1 MVSLYSDGNP
11 RTISWAIRTPL
22 ETLLQWR
29 AQAGIYCDRITPMQA
44 RFVALHVGLFWGIG
58 VFAVR
63 DGVTVQFMIDD
74 PAMMSY
80 LASRSSGDAF
90 IDGRM
95 RSIDLL
101 IGQRGLDVSV
111 YGIESSENVA
121 TPLLERPGP
130 VANATDAPRP

>member
-22 ETLLQWR
+22 ETLLQRR
-29 AQAGIYCDRITPMQA
+29 AQAGIYRDRITPMQA

-63 DGVTVQFMIDD
+63 DGGAVQFMIDD

-80 LASRSSGDAF
+80 LESRSSGDSF

-95 RSIDLL
+95 RSIDML
-101 IGQRGLDVSV
+101 IGQRSLDVSV
-111 YGIESSENVA
+111 YGIESSENAA
-121 TPLLERPGP
+121 TPLLERNGS
-130 VANATDAPRP
+130 ATNVVDTPSS